1 MSRSKDFW
9 IEETGG
15 FRFFETP
22 EEFHQRHKRI
32 TVLRARYRTLTDA
45 ERSEL
50 HQLLNLPPDEWDYV
64 PNDERH
70 D

>member
-9 IEETGG
+9 MEETGG

-22 EEFHQRHKRI
+22 AEFTARYRRI
-32 TVLRARYRTLTDA
+32 QSLRARIHTLTDA

-50 HQLLNLPPDEWDYV
+50 YELLNLPPDEWDYV
-64 PNDERH
+64 PADERE